1 MRHII
6 RELQEADLSKCLS
19 DTLTGLAEVGLSTAE
34 LRAVM
39 EERRRT
45 GAYTFVAIDPTS
57 EEVVGTASLIVERKF
72 IHRGGRSGRIEDV
85 SVRRGYRGQGLG
97 AALVQHAI
105 QEARRLGCYKVIL
118 NCFDQLVPLY
128 ASMGFRKHDLGMRLD
143 LGMGME
149 MRG

>member
-19 DTLTGLAEVGLSTAE
+19 DTLAGLAEVGLSAAE
-34 LRAVM
+34 LRAIM

-57 EEVVGTASLIVERKF
+57 EAVVGTASLITERKF